1 MKTVLV
7 DLLKGAGFE
16 ATVPTSENLR
26 AVDGLFL
33 RREWF
38 QDIEVAFYGPSRRWY
53 DVEVFVN
60 QASGIC
66 RVTYR
71 EQGRTVKQRWHD
83 TIGKRTYNAIAE
95 TVRCAGFQM

>member
-1 MKTVLV
+1 MKNVLV
-7 DLLKGAGFE
+7 DLLKGAEFE
-16 ATVPTSENLR
+16 TTVPTSERLQ
-26 AVDGLFL
+26 AIDGLFL

-38 QDIEVAFYGPSRRWY
+38 EDRELAWHGIYRAWF

-71 EQGRTVKQRWHD
+71 KDGRVYKERWYD

-95 TVRCAGFQM
+95 TVRCAGFEM